1 MNLERQNNLPAIEQ
15 ALRLLTSHGYCTAD
29 LWDEHHA
36 WLRSEDSEV
45 PTQQDI
51 TWSKN
56 RELAPS
62 TEQHFATGTNEVLT
76 AFAAAEGWS
85 YRLSPGQRRFLRN
98 RYGITP
104 TMTVTVIGLTFFPG
118 TRVISALTIR
128 SDEHVANNRQHRV
141 LNRVVMNATEFFE
154 RSAAFDKEIEE
165 ESAVAAVA
173 KGLASPAKVTRSQK
187 QASDVNALLAQ
198 YANLI

>member
-1 MNLERQNNLPAIEQ
+1 VNLERQNNLPAIEQ
-15 ALRLLTSHGYCTAD
+15 ALRLLSSHGYATEQ
-29 LWDEHHA
+29 LWDEHHK
-36 WLRSEDSEV
+36 WLRSEDNSV
-45 PTQQDI
+45 PTEADA
-51 TWSKN
+51 TWATN
-56 RELAPS
+56 RELAPT

-104 TMTVTVIGLTFFPG
+104 TMTVTVIGLTYFPK
-118 TRVISALTIR
+118 TRIISALTIR
-128 SDEHVANNRQHRV
+128 SDEHVPNNRQHRV

-165 ESAVAAVA
+165 ANAAAVTA
-173 KGLASPAKVTRSQK
+173 KGLASPSKVTRAQK
-187 QASDVNALLAQ
+187 QATDVNALLAQ